1 MRPLLGMC
9 YGDFAQHILIR
20 RRILLQIFLLILGRP
35 IGRGAQV
42 SGNQQERKYRRFH
55 LECPVRV
62 KFQDA
67 NSAAEVETI
76 SQNVSICGV
85 LVKSAAM
92 IPEHTRV
99 TFIISLQGELAGHPI
114 YLAGE
119 GEIVRVESSGA
130 SFAVAIKCEVPL
142 TQLEHRLAEV

>member
-1 MRPLLGMC
+1 MM
-9 YGDFAQHILIR
+9 
-20 RRILLQIFLLILGRP
+20 
-35 IGRGAQV
+35 
-42 SGNQQERKYRRFH
+42 GNQQEREHRRFR
-55 LECPVRV
+55 LEFPVCV
-62 KFQDA
+62 KFQAA
-67 NSAAEVETI
+67 NCATEVEAI
-76 SQNVSICGV
+76 SQNMSIGGL
-85 LVKSAAM
+85 LVKSPSL

-130 SFAVAIKCEVPL
+130 AFAVAIKCEVPL